1 VKGLI
6 NMNKKINIVASLLLS
21 VSLLAACGEKETEN
35 EKIVVGA
42 TPVPHA
48 EILDHVKDDLAELG
62 YTLEVKIFNDYV
74 LPNKALSGGQLDA
87 NFFQHIPYLE
97 TMNTSE
103 DLGLTWA
110 TKVHLE
116 PLGLYSNKIQSL
128 DELKEGDTITI
139 PNDNTNCSRALKLL
153 ADNGLITLED
163 KELVSL
169 LDIKT
174 NKLNLKIEELDAP
187 ALPRTLRDVDAS
199 VINTNY
205 ALEADLNP
213 TEDAIVIES
222 SDSPYANVLAVRD
235 ADMATEKTKALIKV
249 LNSEKTKTFIEE
261 EYKGS
266 ILPAFEENTK

>member
-1 VKGLI
+1 
-6 NMNKKINIVASLLLS
+6 MNKKISIIASLLLS
-21 VSLLAACGEKETEN
+21 ASLLAACGGKDT
-35 EKIVVGA
+35 EKIKIIVGA

-48 EILDHVKDDLAELG
+48 EILENIKDDLDEMG

-74 LPNKALSGGQLDA
+74 LPNKALSDGQLDA

-103 DLGLTWA
+103 NLGLTWA

-116 PLGLYSNKIQSL
+116 PLGLYSKKIKSL
-128 DELKEGDTITI
+128 DELKEGATITI
-139 PNDNTNCSRALKLL
+139 PNDNTNGSRALKLL

-187 ALPRTLRDVDAS
+187 ALPRTLQDVDAS
-199 VINTNY
+199 IINTNY

-213 TEDAIVIES
+213 TEDAIIIES
-222 SDSPYANVLAVRD
+222 SDSPYANVLAVRE
-235 ADMATEKTKALIKV
+235 ADKTSDKTKALVKVLTSEKTKA
-249 LNSEKTKTFIEE
+249 FIEK

-266 ILPAFEENTK
+266 ILPAFEENNK

>member
-1 VKGLI
+1 
-6 NMNKKINIVASLLLS
+6 MNKKISLVASLILS
-21 VSLLAACGEKETEN
+21 VSLLGACGEKDAAK
-35 EKIVVGA
+35 EKIIIGA

-48 EILDHVKDDLAELG
+48 EILENIKDDLDELG

-74 LPNKALSGGQLDA
+74 LPNKALSDGQLDA

-97 TMNTSE
+97 TMNASE
-103 DLGLTWA
+103 NLGLTWA

-116 PLGLYSNKIQSL
+116 PLGLYSNKIKSL
-128 DELKEGDTITI
+128 DELKEGATITI
-139 PNDNTNCSRALKLL
+139 PNDNTNGSRALKLL

-174 NKLNLKIEELDAP
+174 NPLKLKIEELDAP
-187 ALPRTLRDVDAS
+187 ALPRTLQDVDAS

-213 TEDAIVIES
+213 TEDAIIIES
-222 SDSPYANVLAVRD
+222 SNSPYANVLAVRD
-235 ADMATEKTKALIKV
+235 ADKASAKTKALIKV
-249 LNSEKTKTFIEE
+249 LNSDKTKAFIEE

-266 ILPAFEENTK
+266 ILPAFEENSK

>member
-1 VKGLI
+1 
-6 NMNKKINIVASLLLS
+6 MNKKISIIASLLLS
-21 VSLLAACGEKETEN
+21 ASLLAACGGKEDDK
-35 EKIVVGA
+35 EKIIIGA

-48 EILDHVKDDLAELG
+48 EILENIKDDLDELG
-62 YTLEVKIFNDYV
+62 YTLEIKIFNDYII
-74 LPNKALSGGQLDA
+74 PNTALSDGQLDA

-97 TMNTSE
+97 SMNAS
-103 DLGLTWA
+103 DNLGITWA

-116 PLGLYSNKIQSL
+116 PLGLYSDKIKSL
-128 DELKEGDTITI
+128 DELSEGATITI
-139 PNDNTNCSRALKLL
+139 PNDNTNGSRALKLL

-169 LDIKT
+169 LDIKS

-187 ALPRTLRDVDAS
+187 ALARTLQDVEAS

-213 TEDAIVIES
+213 TEDAIIIES
-222 SDSPYANVLAVRD
+222 SDSPYANVLAVRED
-235 ADMATEKTKALIKV
+235 DRASEKTKALVKV
-249 LNSEKTKTFIEE
+249 LNSEKTKKFIEE

-266 ILPAFEENTK
+266 ILPAFEENK

>member
-1 VKGLI
+1 
-6 NMNKKINIVASLLLS
+6 MNKKISIIASLLLS
-21 VSLLAACGEKETEN
+21 ASLLAACGGKEDDK
-35 EKIVVGA
+35 EKIIIGA

-48 EILDHVKDDLAELG
+48 EILENIKDDLDELG
-62 YTLEVKIFNDYV
+62 YTLEIKIFNDYII
-74 LPNKALSGGQLDA
+74 PNTALSDGQLDA

-97 TMNTSE
+97 SMNAS
-103 DLGLTWA
+103 DNLGITWA

-116 PLGLYSNKIQSL
+116 PLGLYSDKIKSL
-128 DELKEGDTITI
+128 DELSEGATITI
-139 PNDNTNCSRALKLL
+139 PNDNTNGSRALKLL

-169 LDIKT
+169 LDIKS

-187 ALPRTLRDVDAS
+187 ALPRTLQDVEAS

-213 TEDAIVIES
+213 TEDAIIIES
-222 SDSPYANVLAVRD
+222 SDSPYANVLAVRED
-235 ADMATEKTKALIKV
+235 DRASEKTMALVKV
-249 LNSEKTKTFIEE
+249 LNSEKTKKFIEE

-266 ILPAFEENTK
+266 ILPAFEENK